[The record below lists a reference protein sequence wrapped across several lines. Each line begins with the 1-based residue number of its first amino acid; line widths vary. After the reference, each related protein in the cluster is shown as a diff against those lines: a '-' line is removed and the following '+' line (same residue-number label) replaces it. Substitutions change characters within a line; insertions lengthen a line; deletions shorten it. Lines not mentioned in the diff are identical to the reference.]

1 MKTTAI
7 TGKLSVTKVMFK
19 VMLGLVPGI
28 IAYVYYFGPAIL
40 VSLAIASVTAL
51 VAEAILLVIRRK
63 PVWPFLSD
71 MSALLTA
78 WLLALSMPPLSPWW
92 LTVMATL
99 FAIVIAKHI
108 FGGLGYNPFN
118 PAMAGFAA
126 ALIAF
131 PSPMSHWSP
140 PNQIAATRVE
150 FKDQLNH
157 IFPEFANKAFVIDAE
172 SMATPLDTLK
182 IHVSTKEKIAD
193 FTSYM
198 PIFGSLAGKGTEM
211 IALAYLLGGLF
222 LWQQR
227 LITWHLPIA
236 FLAVT
241 AGLAEF
247 FHLIDS
253 TKHASALF
261 HLFGGATMIG
271 AFFIITDPVS
281 AATTPRGKLIFAAG
295 AALLTFLIRVF
306 GGYPDGVAFAVLF
319 MNMCVPLID
328 AYTKPPVFGHKQK
341 KSAREVTT

>member
-19 VMLGLVPGI
+19 VMLGLAPGI
-28 IAYVYYFGPAIL
+28 VAYVWYFGPAIL
-40 VSLAIASVTAL
+40 VSIAIASVTAL
-51 VAEAILLVIRRK
+51 VAEAILLKIRGV

-71 MSALLTA
+71 ISALLTA

-92 LTVMATL
+92 LTVTATL
-99 FAIVIAKHI
+99 FAIVIAKHV

-131 PSPMSHWSP
+131 PSAMSHWSP
-140 PNQIAATRVE
+140 PNTIAATRVE
-150 FKDQLNH
+150 FRDQLNH
-157 IFPEFANKAFVIDAE
+157 IFREFSNKAFIIDAE

-182 IHVSTKEKIAD
+182 VHAGNKEKIAD
-193 FTSYM
+193 FLYM
-198 PIFGSLAGKGTEM
+198 PIFGDLAGKGTEI
-211 IALAYLLGGLF
+211 IALGYLLGGLF
-222 LWQQR
+222 LLQQR
-227 LITWHLPIA
+227 LITWHLPVAFIA
-236 FLAVT
+236 VM
-241 AGLAEF
+241 AGLAEL
-247 FHLIDS
+247 FHLIDLA
-253 TKHASALF
+253 KHAGVLF
-261 HLFGGATMIG
+261 HLFGGATILG

-295 AALLTFLIRVF
+295 AAALTFVIRVF

-328 AYTKPPVFGHKQK
+328 AYTVPPVFGRKPK
-341 KSAREVTT
+341 KLSRESPS

>member
-7 TGKLSVTKVMFK
+7 IGKLSVTKVMFK

-28 IAYVYYFGPAIL
+28 IAYVYYFGSAIL
-40 VSLAIASVTAL
+40 VSLAIASFTAL
-51 VAEAILLVIRRK
+51 VAEAILLKIRRV

-92 LTVMATL
+92 LTVTATL

-140 PNQIAATRVE
+140 PNMIAATRVE
-150 FKDQLNH
+150 FADQLNH
-157 IFPEFANKAFVIDAE
+157 IFPEFANKTFVIDAE

-182 IHVSTKEKIAD
+182 VHVSIKEKIAD
-193 FTSYM
+193 MSYM
-198 PIFGSLAGKGTEM
+198 PIFGDLAGKGTEF

-236 FLAVT
+236 FIAVM
-241 AGLAEF
+241 AGMAEF
-247 FHLIDS
+247 FHLIDP
-253 TKHASALF
+253 TKHANALF
-261 HLFGGATMIG
+261 HVFGGATLLG

-281 AATTPRGKLIFAAG
+281 AATTPRGKIIFAAG
-295 AALLTFLIRVF
+295 AAALTFLIRVF

-328 AYTKPPVFGHKQK
+328 AYTVPPVFGRKQK
-341 KSAREVTT
+341 KPVREVAS